1 MFIVLDEPRVLDA
14 AVEHLPASQYD
25 ISLVHQIEDITG
37 IEMSEVPD
45 LSEAEVLKDISRVF
59 AARRG
64 AKMKMGES
72 GGFDD
77 QLRER
82 KSRAGR
88 K

>member
-14 AVEHLPASQYD
+14 AVGQSLSSQYD

-37 IEMSEVPD
+37 IQMSEVPD

-64 AKMKMGES
+64 AE
-72 GGFDD
+72 D
-77 QLRER
+77 EN
-82 KSRAGR
+82 GR
-88 K
+88 KRWI